1 MWDSVRGLP
10 HAVRNAVEW
19 IAGVIVGTLPKRWW
33 PTLDRYVP
41 ATDCAPVSAIVT
53 ILVAAAIGIPGFLH
67 HATAQA
73 SANDQAILTAA
84 ADPRSREAS
93 RKLSDPDWGR
103 MFVDVSAISLFTFIF
118 VTPAGWAS
126 TYLGLSGTWRAI
138 AAAVHDPFGDP
149 ILTGLDALLLRSVR
163 RRRDRAART
172 RRESLE
178 GSEVPDRIVSGAQ
191 VGLAGADLVIVASR
205 RKLLWDVGTV
215 VDTGEK
221 WFRVTSIE
229 ERTIGPWLRTIYAL
243 NEHKDFEVFRRS
255 VRYGLPVSF
264 TPSDVSTRERG

>member
-1 MWDSVRGLP
+1 MWHSVREFP
-10 HAVRNAVEW
+10 HALLNALAW
-19 IAGVIVGTLPKRWW
+19 IVGVMAGTLPKRWW
-33 PTLDRYVP
+33 STLDRYVP
-41 ATDCAPVSAIVT
+41 ATDSAPVSAIVT

-93 RKLSDPDWGR
+93 RGFNDPDWGR
-103 MFVDVSAISLFTFIF
+103 MFVDISAMSLFTFIF

-138 AAAVHDPFGDP
+138 AAAVDDPFGDP

-163 RRRDRAART
+163 RRRDRTART
-172 RRESLE
+172 RRDLLE
-178 GSEVPDRIVSGAQ
+178 GPEVPDRIVSGAQ

-205 RKLLWDVGTV
+205 RKPVWDVGTV

-255 VRYGLPVSF
+255 VRYDLPMKGQEPRS
-264 TPSDVSTRERG
+264 